1 MKIIRKENENRTMRY
16 EVVLIGYD
24 LEGYLTQYSPILE
37 TNDKHE
43 AFEFMG
49 TVKEK
54 ENKEPYCNY
63 EEVRVLGRDEWVARM
78 RLY

>member
-24 LEGYLTQYSPILE
+24 LEGYLTQYPPILE

-49 TVKEK
+49 AVKEK

-63 EEVRVLGRDEWVARM
+63 EEVRVLDRDEWVARM

>member
-1 MKIIRKENENRTMRY
+1 MKNKTMRY

-24 LEGYLTQYSPILE
+24 LEGYLTQYAPILK

-49 TVKEK
+49 EAKEK

-63 EEVRVLGRDEWVARM
+63 EEVRVLDRDEWVARI

>member
-1 MKIIRKENENRTMRY
+1 MRY

-24 LEGYLTQYSPILE
+24 LEGYLTQYAPILE

-49 TVKEK
+49 EVKEK
-54 ENKEPYCNY
+54 ENKEPLSSP
-63 EEVRVLGRDEWVARM
+63 VPRTAIM
-78 RLY
+78 KK